1 VFHAVEAR
9 ELKPLP
15 RKRFVLATWSRA
27 CVGPDIHVKVGKTL
41 YSVPWR
47 FIGEKVDARSTFTMV
62 QIFVNGELVATHAAK
77 AAGKQTDMSH
87 YPPEKIAFAMRTPTW
102 CRAQAEQ
109 VGPHAVA
116 VVAELLQVNALFR
129 LRAAQG
135 VLRLADKHG
144 PSRLEA
150 ACGKALA
157 VGDPSYRT
165 VKGILLAGVEADPPP
180 PATGDGGAAAFL
192 HGPERLFAVPATTA
206 KEVSA

>member
-1 VFHAVEAR
+1 
-9 ELKPLP
+9 
-15 RKRFVLATWSRA
+15 
-27 CVGPDIHVKVGKTL
+27 
-41 YSVPWR
+41 
-47 FIGEKVDARSTFTMV
+47 MV
-62 QIFVNGELVATHAAK
+62 QIFCDGKLVATHAAK
-77 AAGKQTDMSH
+77 TAGKVTDMSH
-87 YPPEKIAFAMRTPTW
+87 YPPEKIAFAMRTPAG
-102 CRAQAEQ
+102 CRAQAER
-109 VGPHAVA
+109 VGPHCVA
-116 VVAELLQVNALFR
+116 VIAELLAVGALFR

-192 HGPERLFAVPATTA
+192 HGPERLFAGVVESSAT
-206 KEVSA
+206 EVSARSSNPR